1 MNVIEFGKNISS
13 TGTFPT
19 AGVFVDSFDGRNTNN
34 TGLVQCF
41 QKSPGAG
48 ASSIA
53 AVVFTVQGS
62 VDGTNWGTVL
72 PTTTATA
79 PTTTADGGTI
89 KAISLAPYMRILV
102 TTAPSAIGG
111 NPTTASF
118 SLAW

>member
-1 MNVIEFGKNISS
+1 MNVVDFGKNISS

-34 TGLVQCF
+34 TGLLQCF
-41 QKSPGAG
+41 QKSPGTG
-48 ASSIA
+48 ATGII

-62 VDGTNWGTVL
+62 VDGTNWGTL
-72 PTTTATA
+72 LTTTTATA
-79 PTTTADGGTI
+79 PTTTADGGI
-89 KAISLAPYMRILV
+89 FKAISLAPYMRIQV
-102 TTAPSAIGG
+102 TTAPSATGG